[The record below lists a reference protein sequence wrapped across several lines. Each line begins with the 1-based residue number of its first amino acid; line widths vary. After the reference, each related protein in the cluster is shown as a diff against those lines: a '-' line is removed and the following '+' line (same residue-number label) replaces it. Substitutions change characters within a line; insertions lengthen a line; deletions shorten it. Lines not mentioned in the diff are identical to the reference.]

1 MVFQK
6 GTKNALETGRTF
18 STLFQDMDLRYRLQ
32 NASTE
37 DEFNATLWEHTK
49 ALAIEQRESKKKKH
63 MASVSEEGTKESTHS
78 DEEVR
83 AHTQCSGNVAP
94 QSNTCCYCG
103 FISGTDLSTNCKN
116 ISQSCT

>member
-83 AHTQCSGNVAP
+83 AHTVQ
-94 QSNTCCYCG
+94 
-103 FISGTDLSTNCKN
+103 
-116 ISQSCT
+116 